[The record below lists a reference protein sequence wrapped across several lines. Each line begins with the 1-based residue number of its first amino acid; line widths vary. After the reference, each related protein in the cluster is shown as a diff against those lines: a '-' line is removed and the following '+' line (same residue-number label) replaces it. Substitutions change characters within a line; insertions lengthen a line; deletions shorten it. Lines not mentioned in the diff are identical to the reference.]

1 MSSMG
6 YRPEIDGLRAVA
18 VIPVILFH
26 LGCGWIAGGYV
37 GVDVFFVI
45 SGFLITSIVT
55 SDLEAGTFTL
65 REFWARR
72 IRRILPTLI
81 VVMAASL
88 TMGALVATP
97 NDRADLGKQALAALL
112 SVANIFFWWNTGDYW
127 GDDAAR
133 SPFLH
138 TWSLSVEEQF
148 YVFFPL
154 VVWLVIRFR
163 PLWLGRGMLWV
174 AISSLCLFL
183 WGVTTHP
190 TATFYLLPTR
200 AWEMATGGLLAIL
213 SRKIQTPEDQSLAEP
228 FRLLA
233 LAGLGM
239 IVASY
244 LFLPTLN
251 GGLVIAVLGTAFVIA
266 FARSGACHAILSHRY
281 LVFVGRISYSLYLW
295 HWPVIVFADSLGMGN
310 SRMLQFAVIGLLSIA
325 SYWLVEQPT
334 RKRRGMIP
342 LIAVCYLLTV
352 GFAGQLALTTR
363 QYDLSEFK
371 KPSSCQLYYDL
382 QPRNELGEHFQEV
395 YANVTTPRR
404 EAPADAYLKGGI
416 IVGSGDSPPQI
427 VVLGDSHGVMWSGA
441 IRAVSEKL
449 GLKTAFYSMNGVS
462 PLVQLPLSR
471 QQQTYGLSAE
481 EKYQYDQS
489 RLDFI
494 QKWKPQLV
502 IVCKNWSENRDESAD
517 DLLTFL
523 QEHAGHVLL
532 MEQPPV
538 LEMRSRNVML
548 NLCDQKVRPEIGVRK
563 YLPLGKPEDCQA
575 AGQRVRALAKKYR
588 NCEFIPMFDLY
599 CEGSQVLVLDGQQ
612 VVYVDNNH
620 LTSYGTQLGIPR
632 IEQRISARVKADAAQ
647 LSQPGDHASRGSE

>member
-26 LGCGWIAGGYV
+26 LGFGWIAGGYV

-55 SDLEAGTFTL
+55 SELEAGTFTL

-81 VVMAASL
+81 VVMATSL
-88 TMGALVATP
+88 TVGALVATP
-97 NDRADLGKQALAALL
+97 NDRVELGKQALAALL
-112 SVANIFFWWNTGDYW
+112 SVANVFFWWNTGDYW
-127 GDDAAR
+127 GDSAAR

-148 YVFFPL
+148 YVFFPV

-163 PLWLGRGMLWV
+163 PKWLGRGMLCV

-183 WGVTTHP
+183 YGVTTHP
-190 TATFYLLPTR
+190 TATFYLLPSRT
-200 AWEMATGGLLAIL
+200 WELATGGFLAIL
-213 SRKIQTPEDQSLAEP
+213 VRKIQPPADQASAEP

-251 GGLVIAVLGTAFVIA
+251 GGLVVAVLGTAFVIA
-266 FARSGACHAILSHRY
+266 FARSGACQVILSQRY
-281 LVFVGRISYSLYLW
+281 LVFVGKISYSLYLW
-295 HWPVIVFADSLGMGN
+295 HWPVIVFADSLGMGT
-310 SRMLQFAVIGLLSIA
+310 SRALPFGVICLLSLA
-325 SYWLVEQPT
+325 SYRFIEQPT

-342 LIAVCYLLTV
+342 IIAVGYLLTV

-363 QYDLSEFK
+363 QYDLSVFE
-371 KPSSCQLYYDL
+371 KPSSPQLYYDL
-382 QPRNELGEHFQEV
+382 QPRNELGEHFQKV
-395 YANVTTPRR
+395 YEHVTTPRR
-404 EAPADAYLKGGI
+404 EAPADAFLKGGI
-416 IVGSGDSPPQI
+416 IVGAGDSPPRV

-441 IRAVSEKL
+441 IRTVTEKL
-449 GLKTAFYSMNGVS
+449 GVRTAFYSMNGVS
-462 PLVQLPLSR
+462 PCIQWPLSR
-471 QQQTYGLSAE
+471 QQQAYSLSAE
-481 EKYQYDQS
+481 EKYQYDQA

-494 QKWKPQLV
+494 KEWKPQLV
-502 IVCKNWSENRDESAD
+502 IVCKNWTENGGESAD

-523 QEHAGHVLL
+523 EEHASHVLL

-538 LEMRSRNVML
+538 LEMNSRNVML
-548 NLCDQKVRPEIGVRK
+548 QLCDQQVQPEEGVRK
-563 YLPLGKPEDCQA
+563 YLPLGQPEDCQA
-575 AGQRVRALAKKYR
+575 AGERVRALAKKYR
-588 NCEFIPMFDLY
+588 NCDFIPMFDLY
-599 CEGSQVLVLDGQQ
+599 GVGSKVLVLDGKN

-620 LTSYGTQLGIPR
+620 LTTYGAQLGIPR
-632 IEQRISARVKADAAQ
+632 IEQMISSLVKAEAAP
-647 LSQPGDHASRGSE
+647 SSPAGE